1 MKIFD
6 PVGFSSKLTGSFS
19 GSFTGDG
26 SSLTGTISSSI
37 ATTASYIKLS
47 NVDGS
52 ASLASRIFTNSSSIG
67 SLNAASG
74 SYANSASFASDIS
87 TNSASIASLETV
99 SGSYANSASF
109 ASDISTNSASISSLE
124 TVSGSYANSASFASS
139 ISANSSS
146 IGSLNAVSSS
156 YLLNTTDTLTG
167 DLTVTGNII
176 ATTLNVQDV
185 TASVVYSSGSNIFG
199 SSSIDTQQFTGSIL
213 TSGSIEVNG
222 DKFTVSGATGD
233 ATFGGNVSLIASS
246 AINLRVT
253 DGTQNLYVG
262 SSGNTRFGLG
272 AGASII
278 QGTGA
283 SFGVGT
289 QDGNSLILGTNNT
302 AALTID
308 TSQNATFA
316 GSITIP
322 QYIYHTGDTDT
333 YIAFAADRQTYLAGG
348 DEFID
353 FREATESYITIG
365 NSNDT
370 DTRMQGGAGYVFI
383 QGSNGYI
390 GINDATPS
398 YPFEVNA
405 NTYIGGTLE
414 TSGNAT
420 FGGNVGIGITPST
433 SFSGIEVLQLGGGM
447 TLYGGSGDRATMAS
461 NLIVNTGTAFE
472 YVIDGLAGRFSI
484 EDGYMIWGTAPTGT
498 AGSVATVTTR
508 MTLMN
513 DGRLGIGTDSP
524 DNILH
529 VRAGDTGYASQV
541 GADTML
547 FLETTNVSNALQF
560 TSANTGQQYI
570 MFGDDDPNAG
580 WVSYD
585 HSDNNLNFRVNG
597 SEKLRIVAAGAV
609 GIDNSSPDSFS
620 GGGST
625 TASLVIGKGT
635 SSVSPQLTLWQGNSA
650 QATINFASANTG
662 TGQYEG
668 RIRYTRDTGIM
679 DFRTNGI
686 ADVLVLNASGNA
698 TFAGNVTT
706 GPTISLTSD
715 NDTGYTNSRVIL
727 NATESTSR
735 GAGIFCFNSADDIEW
750 YSGLGYATNDFII
763 SYKSTTSHTD
773 ETADQ
778 SLAKFKITTSGS
790 ATFNGTGGTTNV
802 TVYDGSGNS
811 EVGLKLQGD
820 AATWTLQNWG
830 SGGDKLRVLNNAG
843 SSMQVWEDDG
853 SVIFG
858 GTDINGSYGASN
870 TILAVQGST
879 SGGEGIIQITGK
891 GNNAT
896 DNVGKIDFHSYSEA
910 DPMCSIRSIRGSA
923 DDQGELQLLTNS
935 GGTIQERLTISKDGL
950 VFINKDGFADGGLIT
965 GFRTAISVGQS
976 AVAIGKVA
984 TYGGLAM
991 VWMNYAGN
999 IGYDLVSY
1007 SLSQVTVLSSQ
1018 AISGGTSSRTYTAVS
1033 GVLKLTMGG
1042 SDTYSVYATEI
1053 RTANT

>member
-109 ASDISTNSASISSLE
+109 ASDISTNSASIASLE

-199 SSSIDTQQFTGSIL
+199 SSSIDTQQFTGSIKV
-213 TSGSIEVNG
+213 SGSV
-222 DKFTVSGATGD
+222 DLQAGD
-233 ATFGGNVSLIASS
+233 AIFAGSVTANSLTVDDITIDGSTISDSSALTISSGDDITIDADSDINLDANGADIRFKDNGTAFVEFNSSTGTAFAGTISTVGASTFNLGEGVFTKAVNTSNAIASS
-246 AINLRVT
+246 NVWGYGLYEGASRIGEFSMVR
-253 DGTQNLYVG
+253 DGSSSVYVG
-262 SSGNTRFGLG
+262 TSF
-272 AGASII
+272 AG
-278 QGTGA
+278 QK
-283 SFGVGT
+283 
-289 QDGNSLILGTNNT
+289 LILGTAAKVT
-302 AALTID
+302 ALTID
-308 TSQNATFA
+308 ASQNSTFAGEVTLSTETQYLNFKKASTADILSTIVSETDAGTGGKLRFLTKRNGDTQVNALILDDNQNATF
-316 GSITIP
+316 S
-322 QYIYHTGDTDT
+322 
-333 YIAFAADRQTYLAGG
+333 
-348 DEFID
+348 
-353 FREATESYITIG
+353 
-365 NSNDT
+365 
-370 DTRMQGGAGYVFI
+370 
-383 QGSNGYI
+383 
-390 GINDATPS
+390 
-398 YPFEVNA
+398 
-405 NTYIGGTLE
+405 
-414 TSGNAT
+414 
-420 FGGNVGIGITPST
+420 GNVGIGATGLYST
-433 SFSGIEVLQLGGGM
+433 
-447 TLYGGSGDRATMAS
+447 DRALNLPGKGISFKNDVNGSNNNWSYIYNTDTGSAS
-461 NLIVNTGTAFE
+461 NLVFATGASLTALTLSHSGTATF
-472 YVIDGLAGRFSI
+472 A
-484 EDGYMIWGTAPTGT
+484 EDVEIRSGNKLILQRPNNG
-498 AGSVATVTTR
+498 VATE
-508 MTLMN
+508 
-513 DGRLGIGTDSP
+513 ISTDSTGAM
-524 DNILH
+524 ILN
-529 VRAGDTGYASQV
+529 SI
-541 GADTML
+541 
-547 FLETTNVSNALQF
+547 NVEGFFFN
-560 TSANTGQQYI
+560 
-570 MFGDDDPNAG
+570 NAG
-580 WVSYD
+580 
-585 HSDNNLNFRVNG
+585 
-597 SEKLRIVAAGAV
+597 
-609 GIDNSSPDSFS
+609 
-620 GGGST
+620 T
-625 TASLVIGKGT
+625 TAFKLDPT
-635 SSVSPQLTLWQGNSA
+635 
-650 QATINFASANTG
+650 
-662 TGQYEG
+662 
-668 RIRYTRDTGIM
+668 
-679 DFRTNGI
+679 
-686 ADVLVLNASGNA
+686 NA
-698 TFAGNVTT
+698 TFVGNVTT

-778 SLAKFKITTSGS
+778 SLAKFKITTLGS

-1018 AISGGTSSRTYTAVS
+1018 AISGGTSSRTYTSVS